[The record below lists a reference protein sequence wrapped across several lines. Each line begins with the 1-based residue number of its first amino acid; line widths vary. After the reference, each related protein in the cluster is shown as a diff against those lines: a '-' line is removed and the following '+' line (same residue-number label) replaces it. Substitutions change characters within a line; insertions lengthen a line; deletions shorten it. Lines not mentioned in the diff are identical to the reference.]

1 MAELESSLTDIGW
14 LHQRLPN
21 HAPNCSENTRN
32 WDKLSAVKTEADI
45 AVANLKASEDGSE
58 PCAQAPYAKDG
69 KPAYSYAN
77 LITFA
82 INSSPQKKMTLSEIY
97 QWICDTFPYYRDIGN
112 GWKVWLVDFHAIIY
126 FLKTKRMCTDSRITT
141 YCKQFSHN
149 RYCFSS

>member
-1 MAELESSLTDIGW
+1 MAELERSLTDIGW

-21 HAPNCSENTRN
+21 HAQNCSENTRN

-58 PCAQAPYAKDG
+58 PCPQSPFAKDG

-97 QWICDTFPYYRDIGN
+97 QWICDTFPYYREIGN
-112 GWKVWLVDFHAIIY
+112 GWKVWQAHYIIY
-126 FLKTKRMCTDSRITT
+126 YARNLENPIIVF
-141 YCKQFSHN
+141 
-149 RYCFSS
+149 